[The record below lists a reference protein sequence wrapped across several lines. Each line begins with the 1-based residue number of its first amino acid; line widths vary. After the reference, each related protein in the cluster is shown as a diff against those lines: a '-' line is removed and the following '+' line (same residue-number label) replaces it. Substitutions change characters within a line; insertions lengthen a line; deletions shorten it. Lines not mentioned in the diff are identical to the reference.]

1 MHSNFTDS
9 FFDTFQNDK
18 KILSI
23 GRTLTRLTSIKMKN
37 ERCFKERKKNL
48 LNIVD
53 YEWPKKNHDAYL
65 HNDDYA

>member
-1 MHSNFTDS
+1 MEIGLDFQFEFKRENLHAFKLYWQ

-37 ERCFKERKKNL
+37 ERCFKERRK
-48 LNIVD
+48 I
-53 YEWPKKNHDAYL
+53 YWI
-65 HNDDYA
+65 